1 MELNICKMA
10 EEAAFH
16 YEKVADVFRVFQ
28 HLFPHP
34 HGGDPNDVENA
45 NEAIRLLEN
54 AKENEAIGVV
64 LLERM
69 YTELLQ
75 GEKN

>member
-1 MELNICKMA
+1 
-10 EEAAFH
+10 
-16 YEKVADVFRVFQ
+16 
-28 HLFPHP
+28 
-34 HGGDPNDVENA
+34 VENA